1 MITSHM
7 NGGPGYVI
15 EDPMGPVSG
24 TEGPGS
30 GVKLQQRERAVDCPP
45 GDKVVGTGSSV
56 VQSSRCSAQMERIQR
71 YQEELRRK
79 REEDTNKGKH
89 EIDLNASLRLKKL
102 AQNPAKTG
110 IDNPM
115 FEAPKAGKET
125 KDGSPPLGK
134 DTVVELE
141 DLLEALRRVQSC
153 LVDAQS
159 QADVALVLGLLHK
172 EDFQSAFAIHS
183 AVAQQMQP
191 RGSQPL
197 PLTAQARS
205 LYQEVQCILQSSH
218 QEEGVELRNLLTT
231 PHFQALMQAH
241 DSVAEQELEPDP
253 EERLIQ
259 YLGETVKLVRLEK
272 ASDIPLGATVR
283 NEMDSVVVS
292 RVVKGGTAERSGLLA
307 EGDEILEING
317 VPVRGK
323 NVNEVHDL
331 LVEMHGTLTFLL
343 IPSSQNKTP
352 SHRQTVMHVRAYF
365 NYDPSDDPY
374 VPCRELGLSFQKG
387 DILHIISQD
396 DPSWWQA
403 YRDGDEDNQPLA
415 GLVPGKSFQQQRE
428 AMKKTI
434 VDRNPDS
441 PGKLWCA
448 KKNKKQRKKT
458 MYNPNKNVD
467 YYADEILTY
476 EEMALY
482 HQPANRKRPIALIGP
497 PNSGQDELRQ
507 RLLSIEPDRFA
518 GAVPHT
524 TRNPR
529 IHEKNGREYHFVN
542 QLAFEADV
550 AAGKFIESGE
560 YGRNLYGTSSD
571 SVRQVINSG
580 RIGLLCLH
588 TKSLRVLRSSNLK
601 PYVIFIAPPSQERLR
616 TLLAK
621 DGKNPKPEELKE
633 LIEKAREMEQAY
645 GHLFDAAIVNG
656 EPDTAFHELLRL
668 INKLDTEPQWV
679 PSSWLC

>member
-7 NGGPGYVI
+7 NGGPGYVT

-24 TEGPGS
+24 TECLGS
-30 GVKLQQRERAVDCPP
+30 EAKLQQRERAVDCPP
-45 GDKVVGTGSSV
+45 EDKVVGTGSSV
-56 VQSSRCSAQMERIQR
+56 VQGSRCSAQMERIQR

-79 REEDTNKGKH
+79 REEDANKGKH

-110 IDNPM
+110 IDNPT
-115 FEAPKAGKET
+115 FEAPKAGVLVENG
-125 KDGSPPLGK
+125 GSE
-134 DTVVELE
+134 VNLE
-141 DLLEALRRVQSC
+141 ELLEALRRVQSC

-183 AVAQQMQP
+183 AVTQQMQP

-197 PLTAQARS
+197 PLTAQARC

-396 DPSWWQA
+396 DPNWWQA

-441 PGKLWCA
+441 PGKGLYTPC
-448 KKNKKQRKKT
+448 T
-458 MYNPNKNVD
+458 VTHSD
-467 YYADEILTY
+467 YYTDEILTY

-542 QLAFEADV
+542 QLAFEVDV
-550 AAGKFIESGE
+550 AAGKYIESGE
-560 YGRNLYGTSSD
+560 YERNLYGTSSD

-580 RIGLLCLH
+580 RICLLCLH

-656 EPDTAFHELLRL
+656 EPDTAFHELLRH

>member
-7 NGGPGYVI
+7 NGGPGYVT

-24 TEGPGS
+24 TEGLGS
-30 GVKLQQRERAVDCPP
+30 GAKLQQRERAVDCPP
-45 GDKVVGTGSSV
+45 GDKAVGTRSNIG
-56 VQSSRCSAQMERIQR
+56 QGTRCSAQMEKIQL

-79 REEDTNKGKH
+79 REEEANKGKH

-110 IDNPM
+110 IDNPT
-115 FEAPKAGKET
+115 FEAPEASKEA
-125 KDGSPPLGK
+125 KDGSPLLGG
-134 DTVVELE
+134 DTAVELE
-141 DLLEALRRVQSC
+141 ELLEALRRVQSC

-159 QADVALVLGLLHK
+159 QADVALVLGLLRK

-183 AVAQQMQP
+183 AVSQQMQP
-191 RGSQPL
+191 RGSPPL

-253 EERLIQ
+253 EERMIQ

-272 ASDIPLGATVR
+272 AGDMPLGATVR

-331 LVEMHGTLTFLL
+331 LMDMHGTLTFLL

-458 MYNPNKNVD
+458 MHNPNRNVD

-497 PNSGQDELRQ
+497 PNSGQNELRQ

-560 YGRNLYGTSSD
+560 YERNLYGTSSD

-580 RIGLLCLH
+580 RICLLCLH

-616 TLLAK
+616 ILLAK

-668 INKLDTEPQWV
+668 IDKLDTEPQWV

>member
-1 MITSHM
+1 MITSHR

-24 TEGPGS
+24 TEGLGS
-30 GVKLQQRERAVDCPP
+30 VAKLQQRERAVDCPP

-56 VQSSRCSAQMERIQR
+56 VQGSRCSAQMERIQR

-79 REEDTNKGKH
+79 REENANKGKH

-110 IDNPM
+110 IDNPT

-125 KDGSPPLGK
+125 KDGSPPLGG
-134 DTVVELE
+134 DTVEELE
-141 DLLEALRRVQSC
+141 ELLEALRRVQSC

-172 EDFQSAFAIHS
+172 EDFQSAFAVYS

-191 RGSQPL
+191 RGSPPL

-218 QEEGVELRNLLTT
+218 QEEGVELRSLLTT

-374 VPCRELGLSFQKG
+374 MPCRELGLSFQKG

-428 AMKKTI
+428 AMKKNI

-448 KKNKKQRKKT
+448 MKNKKQRKKT
-458 MYNPNKNVD
+458 MYNPNRNVD

-518 GAVPHT
+518 MAVPHT

-550 AAGKFIESGE
+550 AGGKFIESGE
-560 YGRNLYGTSSD
+560 YERNLYGTSSD

>member
-7 NGGPGYVI
+7 NGGPGYVT
-15 EDPMGPVSG
+15 EDPMGPASG
-24 TEGPGS
+24 TEGLGS
-30 GVKLQQRERAVDCPP
+30 EAKLQQRERAVDCPP

-56 VQSSRCSAQMERIQR
+56 VQGSRCSAQMERIQR

-79 REEDTNKGKH
+79 REEDANKGKH
-89 EIDLNASLRLKKL
+89 EIDLTASLRLKKL

-110 IDNPM
+110 IDNPT
-115 FEAPKAGKET
+115 FEAPQAGVLVENG
-125 KDGSPPLGK
+125 GSE
-134 DTVVELE
+134 VNLE
-141 DLLEALRRVQSC
+141 ELLEALRQVQSC

-191 RGSQPL
+191 RGSPPL
-197 PLTAQARS
+197 PLTAQAHG

-428 AMKKTI
+428 AMKKNI
-434 VDRNPDS
+434 VDKNPDS
-441 PGKLWCA
+441 PGKGLYTPC
-448 KKNKKQRKKT
+448 T
-458 MYNPNKNVD
+458 HSD

-542 QLAFEADV
+542 QLAFETDV

-560 YGRNLYGTSSD
+560 YERNLYGTSSD

-580 RIGLLCLH
+580 RICLLCLH

-656 EPDTAFHELLRL
+656 ETDTAFHELLRL

>member
-1 MITSHM
+1 MITSHQ
-7 NGGPGYVI
+7 NGGPGYVT
-15 EDPMGPVSG
+15 EDPMGPVNG

-30 GVKLQQRERAVDCPP
+30 GAKLQQRERAVDCPP
-45 GDKVVGTGSSV
+45 GDRVVRSVSSM
-56 VQSSRCSAQMERIQR
+56 VQGSRCSAQMERMQQ

-110 IDNPM
+110 IDNPT
-115 FEAPKAGKET
+115 FEAPEAGKET
-125 KDGSPPLGK
+125 KNGSPLPGG
-134 DTVVELE
+134 DTAAELE
-141 DLLEALRRVQSC
+141 ELLEALRRVQSF
-153 LVDAQS
+153 LVDSQS
-159 QADVALVLGLLHK
+159 QADVALLLGLLRK
-172 EDFQSAFAIHS
+172 EDFQSALAIHS

-191 RGSQPL
+191 RGSPPL
-197 PLTAQARS
+197 PVTAQAQG
-205 LYQEVQCILQSSH
+205 LCLEVQYILQSSQH
-218 QEEGVELRNLLTT
+218 KEGIELSNLLTS
-231 PHFQALMQAH
+231 PHLQALMQAH
-241 DSVAEQELEPDP
+241 DRVAEQELEPEP
-253 EERLIQ
+253 EESVIQ
-259 YLGETVKLVRLEK
+259 YMGETVKLVRLEK
-272 ASDIPLGATVR
+272 AGDMPLGATVR
-283 NEMDSVVVS
+283 NEMDGVVVS
-292 RVVKGGTAERSGLLA
+292 RVVKGGAAERSGLLA
-307 EGDEILEING
+307 EGDEILQING

-323 NVNEVHDL
+323 NINEVHDL
-331 LVEMHGTLTFLL
+331 LTEMHGTLTFLL

-352 SHRQTVMHVRAYF
+352 PHREMVMHVRAYF

-374 VPCRELGLSFQKG
+374 MPCRELGLSFQKG

-396 DPSWWQA
+396 DPNWWQA

-428 AMKKTI
+428 AMKKPI

-441 PGKLWCA
+441 PGKLW

-458 MYNPNKNVD
+458 MCNPNSNAD
-467 YYADEILTY
+467 YSGDDILTY

-482 HQPANRKRPIALIGP
+482 HQPANRKRPIALIGS
-497 PNSGQDELRQ
+497 PNSGQDELRR
-507 RLLSIEPDRFA
+507 RLLSIQPDRFS

-524 TRNPR
+524 TRSPR

-542 QLAFEADV
+542 RLAFETDD

-560 YGRNLYGTSSD
+560 YARNLYGTSSD
-571 SVRQVINSG
+571 SVQQVINSG
-580 RIGLLCLH
+580 RICLLCLH

-616 TLLAK
+616 SLLAK

-633 LIEKAREMEQAY
+633 LMEKAWEMEQAY
-645 GHLFDAAIVNG
+645 GHLFDTAIVNS

-668 INKLDTEPQWV
+668 IDKLDTEPQWV

>member
-7 NGGPGYVI
+7 NGGPGYVT

-24 TEGPGS
+24 TEGLGS
-30 GVKLQQRERAVDCPP
+30 GAKLQQRERAVDCPP
-45 GDKVVGTGSSV
+45 GDKAVGTRSNIG
-56 VQSSRCSAQMERIQR
+56 QGTRCSAQMEKIQL

-79 REEDTNKGKH
+79 REEEANKGKH

-110 IDNPM
+110 IDNPT
-115 FEAPKAGKET
+115 FEAPEASKEA
-125 KDGSPPLGK
+125 KDGSPLLGG
-134 DTVVELE
+134 DTAVELE
-141 DLLEALRRVQSC
+141 ELLEALRRVQSC

-159 QADVALVLGLLHK
+159 QADVALVLGLLRK

-183 AVAQQMQP
+183 AVSQQMQP
-191 RGSQPL
+191 RGSPPL

-253 EERLIQ
+253 EERMIQ

-272 ASDIPLGATVR
+272 AGDMPLGATVR

-331 LVEMHGTLTFLL
+331 LMEMHGTLTFLL

-458 MYNPNKNVD
+458 MHNPNRNVD

-497 PNSGQDELRQ
+497 PNSGQNELRQ

-560 YGRNLYGTSSD
+560 YERNLYGTSSD

-580 RIGLLCLH
+580 RICLLCLH

-616 TLLAK
+616 ILLAK

-668 INKLDTEPQWV
+668 IDKLDTEPQWV